1 MSSFPLARLT
11 LLAVFRGGFG
21 LAQLH
26 AAAPPVP
33 LPPLETALASKL
45 DLWGEAALAQP
56 DGASYAFFAPLL
68 PPPRYVNAD
77 FRYYPIVLSAPNSPV
92 KARLISNGS
101 GVNLR
106 GGTRSWHDNGT
117 PFTFRVGPDELMFG
131 TFRDRTGEP
140 TLAEGW
146 LPIAEIRYRHTSPVQ
161 SEGAVPLTQVRP
173 QRVPEIYRLEAFA
186 STDPALAAHGVT
198 FVKFDLAQGA
208 AGTITVTLDDR
219 TPVTFADG
227 KLTNEKGE
235 LLAVFDA
242 AWKWERQRATAKLT
256 ATRGATFALATK
268 PLPASVALAPD
279 YAAHRATCVATWRPL
294 LAAGMHVVTPEPLV
308 NDAWRHLVVQ
318 NFELISGHRMHYSAG
333 NQYNQLYEAEGSDAA
348 LALMTWGY
356 ARDTRRLLEPLL
368 DFTRKGLEQHQ
379 AGFKLADVCRYYWQT
394 RDADSVRALRP
405 RWEKAARLLVETR
418 TGPHGLFPPERY
430 AGDISTPAQSVNVNA
445 NAWRAL
451 RDLSAVLAEIGEPAE
466 AARYAAVAR
475 EIRPTVLAAIAH
487 SARRETTPPFV
498 PIALHSDEPAHDPL
512 IRSRIGSYWNIII
525 GYTIGSGIFPPGS
538 AEETWIPRYQEQHG
552 GIFMGMV
559 RSGGD
564 EFNFWTGSERVNP
577 LYGTRYTLDTLRRDD
592 PERAL
597 VSFYGMLAQGFT
609 RNTFISGEGAALT
622 PVDAD
627 GRIFYCPPNSA
638 ANAHFLSM
646 LRAMLVQDPD
656 LDDDGRPET
665 LRLCF
670 ATPKRWLA
678 DGQSITVDRAPT
690 AFGEVSVKLTSQLA
704 AGEIL
709 AEVALPTRQ
718 TPTRTLLR
726 ARVPDGWRVTQ
737 CLTATGELPTD
748 PQGTVDLT
756 TLRGPVALR
765 FQAQRLT
772 AR

>member
-1 MSSFPLARLT
+1 LA
-11 LLAVFRGGFG
+11 LACI
-21 LAQLH
+21 
-26 AAAPPVP
+26 APPQLP
-33 LPPLETALASKL
+33 LQAATAPAPILPNLETALAAKL
-45 DLWGEAALAQP
+45 DLWGEAAMAQP
-56 DGASYAFFAPLL
+56 NGASYDFFAPLL

-106 GGTRSWHDNGT
+106 GGTRSWNDNGT

-131 TFRDRTGEP
+131 TFRDRTSEP

-146 LPIAEIRYRHTSPVQ
+146 LPIAEIRYRHISPIQ

-186 STDPALAAHGVT
+186 STDPTLAAHGVT

-208 AGTITVTLDDR
+208 AGTITVTFDDR
-219 TPVTFADG
+219 ATVTFAAG
-227 KLTNEKGE
+227 KLSNEKGE
-235 LLAVFDA
+235 VLAVFDA
-242 AWKWERQRATAKLT
+242 AWKWERQRATAKIS
-256 ATRGATFALATK
+256 ATKGATFALATK
-268 PLPASVALAPD
+268 PLAASVALVPD
-279 YAAHRATCVATWRPL
+279 YAAQRAACVATWRPL
-294 LAAGMHVVTPEPLV
+294 LAAGMQVVTPEPLV
-308 NDAWRHLVVQ
+308 NNAWRHLIAQ
-318 NFELISGHRMHYSAG
+318 NFELISGDRIHYSAG
-333 NQYNQLYEAEGSDAA
+333 NQYNQIYEAEGSDAA
-348 LALMTWGY
+348 LALMTWGFD
-356 ARDTRRLLEPLL
+356 RDTRRLLAPLL
-368 DFTRKGLEQHQ
+368 DFTRKGLEQHH
-379 AGFKLADVCRYYWQT
+379 AGFKLNDICRYYWQT
-394 RDADSVRALRP
+394 RDAETVRSLRP
-405 RWEKAARLLVETR
+405 RWEKEARLLVQTR

-451 RDLSAVLAEIGEPAE
+451 RDLSAVLAAIGEGSE

-475 EIRPTVLAAIAH
+475 EIRPTVLAAIAQ

-498 PIALHSDEPAHDPL
+498 PIALYSNEPAHDPI

-609 RNTFISGEGAALT
+609 RNTFISGEGASLT

-646 LRAMLVQDPD
+646 LRAMLVQDSD

-670 ATPKRWLA
+670 GTPKRWLA
-678 DGQSITVDRAPT
+678 DGQSITVERAPT
-690 AFGEVSVKLTSQLA
+690 AFGEVSVKLTSRLT
-704 AGEIL
+704 AGEIF
-709 AEVALPTRQ
+709 ADVSLPTRQ
-718 TPTRTLLR
+718 IPSRTLLR
-726 ARVPDGWRVTQ
+726 ARVPAGWHITK
-737 CLTATGELPTD
+737 CITPNGELVAD
-748 PQGTVDLT
+748 AQGTIELT
-756 TLRGPVALR
+756 VLRGSVTLRLKVERIGTR
-765 FQAQRLT
+765 
-772 AR
+772 